1 MSIEENKEVT
11 RIFTKRWGEGD
22 NTVFDELATDD
33 FTLHIL
39 TSHGVK
45 SDIDGVKKLNEGG
58 HTAFPDYSMEI
69 VDMIAEDDKVMVI
82 GKRTGTNTGVFG
94 GLPPTGKTVTMY
106 RMALYRLENG
116 KIAEGWSIDD
126 YLGQLQQLGF
136 QIMPPTQKAEE
147 YRSINNGYRRE

>member
-1 MSIEENKEVT
+1 
-11 RIFTKRWGEGD
+11 
-22 NTVFDELATDD
+22 
-33 FTLHIL
+33 
-39 TSHGVK
+39 
-45 SDIDGVKKLNEGG
+45 
-58 HTAFPDYSMEI
+58 MEI

-136 QIMPPTQKAEE
+136 QIMPPT
-147 YRSINNGYRRE
+147 